1 MDSLY
6 HRYSSALLSLA
17 ISENK
22 VSEYKESI
30 LDLLSIFKNEND
42 ISKYLESY
50 FVTINDKYKMVDE
63 LTKNYQLKYLNS
75 FLKLLTKKHRI
86 FIYDKI
92 AKDFIEIANEKLG
105 ILEGIIYSVNPLS
118 KNEIDKVKV
127 VVSKKINQ
135 EVELKNLI
143 DESLIGGA
151 KVVVHDRIFDGSISG
166 KLNALKTNLNER
178 RELKWK

>member
-6 HRYSSALLSLA
+6 HSYSSALLSLA

-22 VSEYKESI
+22 VNEYKESI

-50 FVTINDKYKMVDE
+50 FVPINDKYKMVDE

-75 FLKLLTKKHRI
+75 FLKLLVKKHRI
-86 FIYDKI
+86 FIFDKI
-92 AKDFIEIANEKLG
+92 ANDFVEIANENLG
-105 ILEGIIYSVNPLS
+105 ILEGFIYSVNPLS

-127 VVSKKINQ
+127 VISKKINQ

-143 DESLIGGA
+143 DGSLIGGV
-151 KVVVHDRIFDGSISG
+151 KVVVHDHIFDGSISG

-178 RELKWK
+178 RELK